1 MEAELRRQ
9 KFNLSFALI
18 RGYFFSQ
25 LPFSRLR
32 GDSGGSTMDNALAL
46 SEGIQSINNGESSG
60 KEESA
65 SNFLKALR

>member
-1 MEAELRRQ
+1 
-9 KFNLSFALI
+9 
-18 RGYFFSQ
+18 
-25 LPFSRLR
+25 
-32 GDSGGSTMDNALAL
+32 MDNALAL